1 MQDRRAENRDRATQ
15 SEQEVEM
22 ALSNSQY
29 DSIMRIYNQ
38 KQLNNKHE
46 LDQRTSEVYRKIP
59 AVREMNDEIS
69 SAAVRSAKQ
78 LLAGDQGAVEKLRKT
93 IAELREERQVLLAS
107 YGYPADYLEMQ
118 YECPDCRDTGY
129 SNGRKCHCFRQREI
143 NLLYAQSNIREI
155 LKRENFDRFSY
166 EYFDDTKIG
175 ERSGK
180 TAREYMRQVVD
191 TCKQYV
197 DHFGQ
202 KKDNILF
209 TGKTGLGKTFLSN
222 CIARELIELSYSVVY
237 LPAVEM
243 FEIFSKERFSYDST
257 DEDRDRSRYLLECDL
272 LIIDDLGTELV
283 NTFTTSQL
291 FYVINE
297 RLNRKL
303 GTIIST
309 NLPVNEM
316 RDEFT
321 DRIMSRIVSQYNVIP
336 LYGED
341 IRIRKKLKEARER

>member
-1 MQDRRAENRDRATQ
+1 
-15 SEQEVEM
+15 M

-29 DSIMRIYNQ
+29 DSIMRVYHRI
-38 KQLNNKHE
+38 QLEKKHE
-46 LDQRTSEVYRKIP
+46 LDARTKEIYEKIP
-59 AVREMNDEIS
+59 AVREMNEEIA

-78 LLAGDQGAVEKLRKT
+78 LLAGEEGAVRRLRQT
-93 IAELREERQVLLAS
+93 IADLKEERQVLMAA
-107 YGYPADYLEMQ
+107 YGYPADYLEMK
-118 YECPDCRDTGY
+118 YACPDCRDTGY
-129 SNGRKCHCFRQREI
+129 QDGHKCHCFRQREI
-143 NLLYAQSNIREI
+143 DLLYAQSNIRDI
-155 LKRENFDRFSY
+155 LNRENFSTFSY
-166 EYFDDTKIG
+166 EYFDDTRVD
-175 ERSGK
+175 ERSQK
-180 TAREYMRQVVD
+180 TARQYMEQVVSF
-191 TCKQYV
+191 CQQYV
-197 DHFGQ
+197 RQFGE

-222 CIARELIELSYSVVY
+222 CIAKELLERCYSVVY

-243 FEIFSKERFSYDST
+243 FEIFSRERFSSDST
-257 DEDRDRSRYLLECDL
+257 DEERDRSRYLMECDL

-297 RLNRKL
+297 RLNRKK
-303 GTIIST
+303 GTVIST

-321 DRIMSRIVSQYNVIP
+321 DRVMSRIISQYRVIP

-341 IRIRKKLKEARER
+341 IRIRKKLKAAREAQKREA

>member
-1 MQDRRAENRDRATQ
+1 
-15 SEQEVEM
+15 M

-29 DSIMRIYNQ
+29 DSIMRVYNRI
-38 KQLNNKHE
+38 QLEKKHE
-46 LDQRTSEVYRKIP
+46 LDERMKEVYEKIP
-59 AVREMNDEIS
+59 AVREMNEEIG
-69 SAAVRSAKQ
+69 SAAVRSARQ
-78 LLAGDQGAVEKLRKT
+78 LLAGDEKAVEKLRKT
-93 IAELREERQVLLAS
+93 IADLKEERQVLMEA
-107 YGYPADYLEMQ
+107 YGYPADYLEMK

-129 SNGRKCHCFRQREI
+129 QDGKKCHCFRQREI
-143 NLLYAQSNIREI
+143 DLLYAQSNIREI
-155 LKRENFDRFSY
+155 LNRENFKHFSY
-166 EYFDDTKIG
+166 DYFDDTKVD

-180 TAREYMRQVVD
+180 TARQYMTQVVAA
-191 TCKQYV
+191 CHQYV
-197 DHFGQ
+197 DNFGS
-202 KKDNILF
+202 KKENILF

-222 CIARELIELSYSVVY
+222 CIARELIERCYSVVY

-257 DEDRDRSRYLLECDL
+257 DEDKDRSQYLMECDL

-297 RLNRKL
+297 RLNRKK

-321 DRIMSRIVSQYNVIP
+321 DRVMSRIVSQYRVIP

-341 IRIRKKLKEARER
+341 IRIQKKLLAARERRK

>member
-1 MQDRRAENRDRATQ
+1 
-15 SEQEVEM
+15 M

-29 DSIMRIYNQ
+29 DSIMRLYNR
-38 KQLNNKHE
+38 KQLEKKHE
-46 LDQRTSEVYRKIP
+46 LDQRTAEIYEKIP
-59 AVREMNDEIS
+59 AIREMNEEIAS
-69 SAAVRSAKQ
+69 SAVRSARQ
-78 LLAGDQGAVEKLRKT
+78 LLAGDTTAVARLRKT
-93 IAELREERQVLLAS
+93 IEGLKEERQVLLTA
-107 YGYPADYLEMQ
+107 YGYPEDYLEMR
-118 YECPDCRDTGY
+118 YDCPDCQDTGY
-129 SNGRKCHCFRQREI
+129 SGGKKCHCFRQREI
-143 NLLYAQSNIREI
+143 DLLYSQSNIKEI
-155 LKRENFDRFSY
+155 LKQENFAHFSY
-166 EYFDDTKIG
+166 EYFDDTRVD

-180 TAREYMRQVVD
+180 TAREYMRQVVSA
-191 TCKQYV
+191 CREYV
-197 DHFGQ
+197 ENFSGE
-202 KKDNILF
+202 KGNILF

-222 CIARELIELSYSVVY
+222 CIAKELIERCFSVVY

-257 DEDRDRSRYLLECDL
+257 DEDRDRSQYLLECDL

-297 RLNRKL
+297 RMNRKK

-321 DRIMSRIVSQYNVIP
+321 DRVMSRIISKYRVIP
-336 LYGED
+336 LFGED
-341 IRIRKKLKEARER
+341 IRILKKLKGNAKGRTSGAGLGIT

>member
-1 MQDRRAENRDRATQ
+1 
-15 SEQEVEM
+15 M

-46 LDQRTSEVYRKIP
+46 LDRRTKEVYERIP
-59 AVREMNDEIS
+59 AIREMNDEIR

-78 LLAGDQGAVEKLRKT
+78 LLNGDREAVEKLRKT
-93 IAELREERQVLLAS
+93 IAGLREERQVLLAA
-107 YGYPADYLEMQ
+107 YGYPDDYLEMH

-155 LKRENFDRFSY
+155 LKRENFDNFSY
-166 EYFDDTKIG
+166 EYFDDTKIDG
-175 ERSGK
+175 RSGK

-191 TCKQYV
+191 TCRQYV
-197 DHFGQ
+197 DAFGQ

-222 CIARELIELSYSVVY
+222 CIARELIERSFSVVY
-237 LPAVEM
+237 LQAVEM
-243 FEIFSKERFSYDST
+243 FEIFSKERFSNDST

-272 LIIDDLGTELV
+272 LIIDDLGTEYT
-283 NTFTTSQL
+283 NSFIASQFFTC
-291 FYVINE
+291 INE
-297 RLNRKL
+297 RLLHRKS
-303 GTIIST
+303 TIIST
-309 NLPVNEM
+309 NLSLESLADLYTE
-316 RDEFT
+316 RSF
-321 DRIMSRIVSQYNVIP
+321 SRITSSYSLLKII
-336 LYGED
+336 GDD
-341 IRIRKKLKEARER
+341 IRIKKKLEH

>member
-1 MQDRRAENRDRATQ
+1 
-15 SEQEVEM
+15 M

-29 DSIMRIYNQ
+29 DSIMRVYHRI
-38 KQLNNKHE
+38 QLEKKHE
-46 LDQRTSEVYRKIP
+46 LDARTKEIYETIP
-59 AVREMNDEIS
+59 AVREMNEEIA
-69 SAAVRSAKQ
+69 SAAVRSARQ
-78 LLAGDQGAVEKLRKT
+78 LLAGEEGAVKKLRQT
-93 IAELREERQVLLAS
+93 IADLKEERQVLMAA

-118 YECPDCRDTGY
+118 YACPDCQDTGY
-129 SNGRKCHCFRQREI
+129 QEGKKCHCFRQREI
-143 NLLYAQSNIREI
+143 DLLYAQSNLREI
-155 LKRENFDRFSY
+155 VSRENFAAFSY
-166 EYFDDTKIG
+166 EYFDDTKID
-175 ERSGK
+175 ERSKK
-180 TAREYMRQVVD
+180 TARQYMEQVVSF
-191 TCKQYV
+191 CHQYV
-197 DHFGQ
+197 EQFGE
-202 KKDNILF
+202 KKENILF

-222 CIARELIELSYSVVY
+222 CIAKELLERCYSVVY

-257 DEDRDRSRYLLECDL
+257 AEDRDRSQYLMECDL
-272 LIIDDLGTELV
+272 LIVDDLGTELV

-297 RLNRKL
+297 RLNRKK

-321 DRIMSRIVSQYNVIP
+321 DRVMSRIVSQYRVIP

-341 IRIRKKLKEARER
+341 IRIQKKLRAARETRKRET

>member
-1 MQDRRAENRDRATQ
+1 
-15 SEQEVEM
+15 M

-29 DSIMRIYNQ
+29 DSIMRLYQQRQIE
-38 KQLNNKHE
+38 NKHD
-46 LDQRTSEVYRKIP
+46 LDRRVREVYEKIP

-69 SAAVRSAKQ
+69 ASALKSARQ
-78 LLAGDQGAVEKLRKT
+78 LLAGDTTAVEKLRHT
-93 IAELREERQVLLAS
+93 IAMLREESRELLTA
-107 YGYPADYLEMQ
+107 YGYPADYLEMR
-118 YECPDCRDTGY
+118 YGCPDCRDTGY
-129 SNGRKCHCFRQREI
+129 RDGKKCHCFRQREI
-143 NLLYAQSNIREI
+143 DLLYAQSNIREI
-155 LKRENFDRFSY
+155 LERENFARFSF
-166 EYFDDTKIG
+166 EYFDDTKID
-175 ERSGK
+175 ERSRK
-180 TAREYMRQVVD
+180 TAREYMRQVAE
-191 TCKQYV
+191 TCRQYV
-197 DHFGQ
+197 DEFGE

-222 CIARELIELSYSVVY
+222 CIAKELIERCYSVVY

-243 FEIFSKERFSYDST
+243 FEIFSKDRFSYDAT
-257 DEDRDRSRYLLECDL
+257 DEDRDRSHYLMECDL

-291 FYVINE
+291 FHVVNE
-297 RLNRKL
+297 RLSRKK

-321 DRIMSRIVSQYNVIP
+321 DRVMSRIVSQYKVIP

-341 IRIRKKLKEARER
+341 IRIRKKLKEVPEHR

>member
-1 MQDRRAENRDRATQ
+1 
-15 SEQEVEM
+15 M

-46 LDQRTSEVYRKIP
+46 LDRRTREVYEKIP
-59 AVREMNDEIS
+59 AIRQMNDEIS

-78 LLAGDQGAVEKLRKT
+78 LLAGDGTAVEKLKRT
-93 IAELREERQVLLAS
+93 IAGLREERQVLLSA

-143 NLLYAQSNIREI
+143 NLLYAQSNIREV
-155 LKRENFDRFSY
+155 LKRENFDSFSF
-166 EYFDDTKIG
+166 EYFDDTKVDG
-175 ERSGK
+175 RSGK
-180 TAREYMRQVVD
+180 TVREYMRQVAAS
-191 TCKQYV
+191 CRQYV
-197 DHFGQ
+197 EDFSRAKG
-202 KKDNILF
+202 NILF

-222 CIARELIELSYSVVY
+222 CIARELIERNFSVVY

-257 DEDRDRSRYLLECDL
+257 EEDRDRSLYLLECDL
-272 LIIDDLGTELV
+272 LIIDDLGTELI

-291 FYVINE
+291 FYVVNE
-297 RLNRKL
+297 RLNRKR

-309 NLPVNEM
+309 NLPINEM

-321 DRIMSRIVSQYNVIP
+321 DRIMSRIVSQYKVIP

-341 IRIRKKLKEARER
+341 IRIRKKLEDAKAASVVTVHR

>member
-1 MQDRRAENRDRATQ
+1 
-15 SEQEVEM
+15 M

-29 DSIMRIYNQ
+29 DSIMRVYNRI
-38 KQLNNKHE
+38 QLEKKHE
-46 LDQRTSEVYRKIP
+46 LDERTREVYEKIP
-59 AVREMNDEIS
+59 AVREMNEEIS
-69 SAAVRSAKQ
+69 SAAVRSARQ
-78 LLAGDQGAVEKLRKT
+78 LLAGDETAVERLRRT
-93 IAELREERQVLLAS
+93 ITDLKEERQVLMAA
-107 YGYPADYLEMQ
+107 YGYPADYLEMK
-118 YECPDCRDTGY
+118 YECQACKDTGY
-129 SNGRKCHCFRQREI
+129 QDGKKCHCFRQREI
-143 NLLYAQSNIREI
+143 DILYAQSNIREI
-155 LKRENFDRFSY
+155 LNRENFDHFSY
-166 EYFDDTKIG
+166 DYFDDTRVD

-180 TAREYMRQVVD
+180 TAREYMTQVAAA
-191 TCKQYV
+191 CRQYV
-197 DHFGQ
+197 ENFGT
-202 KKDNILF
+202 KKENILF

-222 CIARELIELSYSVVY
+222 CIARELIERCYSVVY

-257 DEDRDRSRYLLECDL
+257 DEDKDRSQYLMECDL

-297 RLNRKL
+297 RLNRKK

-321 DRIMSRIVSQYNVIP
+321 DRVMSRIVSQYRVIP

-341 IRIRKKLKEARER
+341 IRIQKKLKAARERR

>member
-1 MQDRRAENRDRATQ
+1 
-15 SEQEVEM
+15 M

-29 DSIMRIYNQ
+29 DSIMRIYNRI
-38 KQLNNKHE
+38 QLEKKHE
-46 LDQRTSEVYRKIP
+46 LDERMKEVYEKIP
-59 AVREMNDEIS
+59 AVREMNEEIG
-69 SAAVRSAKQ
+69 SAAVRSARQ
-78 LLAGDQGAVEKLRKT
+78 LLAGDEKAVEKLRKT
-93 IAELREERQVLLAS
+93 IADLKEERQVLMEA
-107 YGYPADYLEMQ
+107 YGYPADYLEMK

-129 SNGRKCHCFRQREI
+129 QDGKKCHCFRQREI
-143 NLLYAQSNIREI
+143 DLLYAQSNIREI
-155 LKRENFDRFSY
+155 LNRENFNHFSY
-166 EYFDDTKIG
+166 DYFDDTKVD
-175 ERSGK
+175 ERSRK
-180 TAREYMRQVVD
+180 TARQYMTQVVAA
-191 TCKQYV
+191 CRQYV
-197 DHFGQ
+197 DNFGS
-202 KKDNILF
+202 KKENILF

-222 CIARELIELSYSVVY
+222 CIARELIERCYSVVY

-257 DEDRDRSRYLLECDL
+257 DEDKDRSQYLMECDL

-297 RLNRKL
+297 RLNRKK

-321 DRIMSRIVSQYNVIP
+321 DRVMSRIVSQYRVIP

-341 IRIRKKLKEARER
+341 IRIQKKLLAARERRQ

>member
-1 MQDRRAENRDRATQ
+1 
-15 SEQEVEM
+15 M

-29 DSIMRIYNQ
+29 DSIMRIYNRI
-38 KQLNNKHE
+38 QLEKKHE
-46 LDQRTSEVYRKIP
+46 LDERMKEVYEKIP
-59 AVREMNDEIS
+59 AVREMNEEIG
-69 SAAVRSAKQ
+69 SAAVRSARQ
-78 LLAGDQGAVEKLRKT
+78 LLAGDEKAVEKLRKT
-93 IAELREERQVLLAS
+93 IADLKEERQVLMEA
-107 YGYPADYLEMQ
+107 YGYPADYLEMK

-129 SNGRKCHCFRQREI
+129 QDGKKCHCFRQREI
-143 NLLYAQSNIREI
+143 DLLYAQSNIREI
-155 LKRENFDRFSY
+155 LNRENFNHFSY
-166 EYFDDTKIG
+166 DYFDDTKVD

-180 TAREYMRQVVD
+180 TARQYMTQVVAA
-191 TCKQYV
+191 CRQYV
-197 DHFGQ
+197 DNFGS
-202 KKDNILF
+202 KKENILF

-222 CIARELIELSYSVVY
+222 CIARELIERCYSVVY

-257 DEDRDRSRYLLECDL
+257 DEDKDRSQYLMECDL

-291 FYVINE
+291 FYVFNE
-297 RLNRKL
+297 RLNRKK

-321 DRIMSRIVSQYNVIP
+321 DRVMSRIVSQYRVIP

-341 IRIRKKLKEARER
+341 IRIQKKLLAARERRQ